1 LALWFDMT
9 GVWGWSLPQLTG
21 IQRVVVSVLGEL
33 LKLEPDVRLF
43 RFDEAR
49 QKLFR
54 LGFDELPSIVT
65 RSSSFISPE
74 SIDASIAI
82 SGTAERPQD
91 FLSVAHRL
99 GPRSVRHA
107 IDSYRHSR
115 DGLRY
120 VLNAWMPDNPISG
133 TNRAFA
139 EHTTPTARTARTV
152 ADPLFKS
159 GDACMSL
166 CLTHNC
172 PGYWQDVTA
181 NRPADVPFLQ
191 LLHDIG
197 QVTQPQWTPPH
208 WDGFDGWL
216 RDVVKHA
223 TRLSTVSRFQQTEIL
238 RYLKSAGLPDVAVDV
253 VTLGDD
259 PVLLNADRCALN
271 DRIQTILNEPF
282 VLCVSGFNARKNH
295 SALYQVWRRLSVHL
309 GEECPRLVMVGEA
322 PQTELPAVS
331 QFERDPLTKH
341 RAVMLFDAGDD
352 ELAQLYRSCLFTVYP
367 SFYEGWGLPVS
378 ESLAFGR
385 YCIASSAASLP
396 EVGGEFVDYIDPFDQ
411 MEFFSKALNAI
422 ENPDYVRARDQHIQR
437 NYVPRSWADTAK
449 SLMISIAKTRDDVK

>member
-9 GVWGWSLPQLTG
+9 GIWGWSLPQLTG

-43 RFDEAR
+43 RFDDPL
-49 QKLFR
+49 QKLCP
-54 LGFDELPSIVT
+54 LDFDELPSILI
-65 RSSSFISPE
+65 RSGSFTSTD
-74 SIDASIAI
+74 SIVASAATP
-82 SGTAERPQD
+82 GTAQQPQD

-99 GPRSVRHA
+99 GPRSVRHG
-107 IDSYRHSR
+107 INSYRQAR
-115 DGLRY
+115 DGLKY
-120 VLNAWMPDNPISG
+120 VLNAWMPVNPM
-133 TNRAFA
+133 FA
-139 EHTTPTARTARTV
+139 ERAAPTAKAARTV

-159 GDACMSL
+159 GDACISL

-172 PGYWQDVTA
+172 RGYWRTVTA
-181 NRPADVPFLQ
+181 NRPPDVPFLQ
-191 LLHDIG
+191 LIHDIG
-197 QVTQPQWTPPH
+197 EVTQPQWTPRH

-216 RDVVKHA
+216 RDVVRHA

-238 RYLKSAGLPDVAVDV
+238 RYLRSTGLPDMTVDV
-253 VTLGDD
+253 ITLGDD
-259 PVLLNADRCALN
+259 PVLLKADRCAPTDRLETVLN
-271 DRIQTILNEPF
+271 VPF

-309 GEECPRLVMVGEA
+309 GEKCPRLVMVGEA
-322 PQTELPAVS
+322 PQMELPAVS

-352 ELAQLYRSCLFTVYP
+352 ELAQLYRRCLFTVYP

-411 MEFFSKALNAI
+411 MEFFSKTLNAI
-422 ENPDYVRARDQHIQR
+422 ENPDYVRARDQFIQR

-449 SLMISIAKTRDDVK
+449 GLMISIAKARDDVR